1 MSYKVS
7 FENIETTGLEDSPVS
22 KNLAKLRA
30 NEARFFWN
38 KYQHELVTMPA
49 DEVPEILNRIEA
61 ILKERDLDLPYKA
74 LEVSDFAANN
84 VRWSQVYYDNGLEV
98 SVIYSLDK
106 NGRHSVS
113 FKLAHGI
120 DVPAELNRKFKFV
133 HQRSQA
139 ADKIRSAYFIL
150 QRNY

>member
-1 MSYKVS
+1 MPYKVD
-7 FENIETTGLEDSPVS
+7 FENIETTGLEESPVA
-22 KNLAKLRA
+22 KGLANLRA
-30 NEARFFWN
+30 NEARYFWN

-49 DEVPEILNRIEA
+49 DDVPEILNRIQT

-113 FKLAHGI
+113 FKLVHGI
-120 DVPAELNRKFKFV
+120 DVPVELDKKFKFV
-133 HQRSQA
+133 HQRSQT
-139 ADKIRSAYFIL
+139 ADKIRSAYFVL